1 MSPTDYHDDF
11 IPQDTREDEASLD
24 TGVAQPLSE
33 AEIEE
38 LLYGEGRSVEERL
51 RLLRELRNDI
61 ATRASG
67 TVLDDDP
74 AALTAEI
81 DDRIAELQG
90 EIDLP
95 GDAVF
100 DVDPLAQR
108 ETLAPDSDE
117 LEELEDEDEDSLDD
131 EDEWLVSEDKEAESE
146 GGDTANGEDF
156 EDDDDEE

>member
-100 DVDPLAQR
+100 DVDPLAHR

-117 LEELEDEDEDSLDD
+117 LEELEDEDEDSLDE
-131 EDEWLVSEDKEAESE
+131 EDEWLDSEDREAESE